1 MDSYPLWGGSSEN
14 HLMNSPFD
22 DCEVELYYALNHSI
36 AIVMVVYVEIDL
48 MELPT

>member
-1 MDSYPLWGGSSEN
+1 
-14 HLMNSPFD
+14 MNSPFD
-22 DCEVELYYALNHSI
+22 DCEDELCYALNNSI

>member
-1 MDSYPLWGGSSEN
+1 MDSYPLWGASEK

-22 DCEVELYYALNHSI
+22 DCEVELYYALNNSI
-36 AIVMVVYVEIDL
+36 AIAVVVYAEIDL

>member
-1 MDSYPLWGGSSEN
+1 VGTSEK

-22 DCEVELYYALNHSI
+22 SKVKLYYALNNSI
-36 AIVMVVYVEIDL
+36 AILMVVYVQIDL